1 MTDQE
6 KKYLKI
12 GGIVAGSILVL
23 YLLLKKPADSSG
35 TISDPT
41 GNDGTGSGTGNQNTV
56 FNAKSTADNL
66 FQLMDV
72 YGTKEDE
79 IIAELTNVNQS
90 QFAQVVTAFGK
101 KPYYLFGSNDWFGTP
116 QGLKYWLQEELGVT
130 SDYYRTL
137 KLKYPNYL

>member
-6 KKYLKI
+6 KKYLKV

-23 YLLLKKPADSSG
+23 YLLFKKPADSSG
-35 TISDPT
+35 TLTDPT
-41 GNDGTGSGTGNQNTV
+41 GNGGTGSGTGNQNVV

-66 FQLMDV
+66 FELMDV

-79 IIAELTNVNQS
+79 IIAELTNVNQA